1 MILAMRSLEKISS
14 YKILLVGLILTFLLL
29 TTTVQIKSQNVPN
42 ENKPQLSAEN
52 SENPY
57 SLAVIKE
64 YSEIIGVVLEAIV
77 IILLWKTVKD
87 FSELAKV
94 SKLQTEVRFRP
105 WVGPSGGFELLREDD
120 SKKQYSI
127 AMKNFGEVPASN
139 VIVTCTIT
147 DSMPDKLSFLNDNTK
162 ADSKNQFQLGPLL
175 PGMEKRYWVFIEN
188 ERYRRA
194 MDGTSNI
201 FIFIY
206 FLYLFSGGKSGYGMI
221 SQLDNKS
228 NNFVHK
234 EMWID

>member
-1 MILAMRSLEKISS
+1 MILAMKSLEKLSS
-14 YKILLVGLILTFLLL
+14 YKILLVGLILTFILL

-139 VIVTCTIT
+139 VIVTCTISDT
-147 DSMPDKLSFLNDNTK
+147 RPDKSNTMNN
-162 ADSKNQFQLGPLL
+162 SKSNGNNQFQIGPLL
-175 PGMEKRYWVFIEN
+175 PGMEKRYWIFIEN
-188 ERYRRA
+188 ERYRKTMEGA
-194 MDGTSNI
+194 SNI

-206 FLYLFSGGKSGYGMI
+206 FSYVYSGGKSGYGMI
-221 SQLDNKS
+221 SQLDNKT

>member
-1 MILAMRSLEKISS
+1 MILAMKSLEKISS
-14 YKILLVGLILTFLLL
+14 YKILLVGLILTFFLL
-29 TTTVQIKSQNVPN
+29 TTTIQIRSQNVPN
-42 ENKPQLSAEN
+42 ENKSQLSAEN

-139 VIVTCTIT
+139 VIVTCTISDT
-147 DSMPDKLSFLNDNTK
+147 RPDKSNTMNN
-162 ADSKNQFQLGPLL
+162 SKSNGNNQFQIGPLL
-175 PGMEKRYWVFIEN
+175 PGMEKRYWIFIEN
-188 ERYRRA
+188 ERYRKTMEGA
-194 MDGTSNI
+194 SNI

-206 FLYLFSGGKSGYGMI
+206 FSYVYSGGKSGYGMI
-221 SQLDNKS
+221 SQLDNKT